1 MIFLFT
7 KSNKIGSRLI
17 RWGMK
22 HPTEPDYD
30 VSHMAT
36 LKGQT
41 PEMLSIVMEARLST
55 GVDITWLKSFLGHN
69 EIVYAFTPRD
79 TSILDQEAVFDLM
92 AKKIG
97 GKKYDWKAIGFLAA
111 SVVVCLKVLGTKLPV
126 VNKWAD
132 KEDFF
137 CSEMLQSI
145 SGYLSRSDIKIG
157 LYGKQ
162 MLTPNRAVDLF
173 IGNDNFKD
181 VTLLFEEIE

>member
-1 MIFLFT
+1 MIFIFS
-7 KSNKIGSRLI
+7 KSNKIGSRAI

-36 LKGQT
+36 MQGKD
-41 PEMLSIVMEARLST
+41 PELLSIVMEARLSS

-69 EIVYAFTPRD
+69 EVVYAFRPKVYD
-79 TSILDQEAVFDLM
+79 GPEMEALFKHM
-92 AKKIG
+92 SEKIG
-97 GKKYDWKAIGFLAA
+97 GKDYDWKAIGFLA
-111 SVVVCLKVLGTKLPV
+111 VTTIVFLKILGTKLPV

-132 KEDFF
+132 TDDFF
-137 CSEMLQSI
+137 CSEMLHSV
-145 SGYLSRSDIKIG
+145 SAYLSRNAIKIG

-173 IGNDNFKD
+173 VGSDNFVD
-181 VTLLFEEIE
+181 VSYLFEDLE